1 MVTHK
6 SESSG
11 KEICGWI
18 GFKRSLTFRAHSRL
32 KPNAGPRFAMSLKLQ
47 MSYLCWVGD
56 EIRVR
61 VVVDSFRRGD
71 DVNRTTK
78 ISISATLGDLR
89 TFQSL
94 PICGERWWFFQ
105 QSFPD
110 N

>member
-1 MVTHK
+1 M
-6 SESSG
+6 SSV
-11 KEICGWI
+11 CG
-18 GFKRSLTFRAHSRL
+18 
-32 KPNAGPRFAMSLKLQ
+32 
-47 MSYLCWVGD
+47 VGD
-56 EIRVR
+56 KIRVR
-61 VVVDSFRRGD
+61 VVVDSFRRGGD